1 MNLRDITRN
10 FIINEGHNP
19 PSLASYIQSLQ
30 EILTN
35 LSPSSQTE
43 MRRLDIARN
52 HIREIKRH
60 VKKLEEQVKV
70 LEEQLN
76 ESRAKELKEEK

>member
-10 FIINEGHNP
+10 FIIN
-19 PSLASYIQSLQ
+19 
-30 EILTN
+30 
-35 LSPSSQTE
+35 
-43 MRRLDIARN
+43 
-52 HIREIKRH
+52 
-60 VKKLEEQVKV
+60 VKV